1 MHDNLLW
8 YLIDM
13 EKNHRQKGE
22 TMATE
27 RIGSNKELQIKYL
40 RAQAEYDFAW
50 VKYFDEICETI
61 AKYNGKQATKRIA
74 TALKKINKAI
84 SFDIE
89 KDNHGSGYIYIG
101 WYDFDGRVWNNDTGD
116 EWAYL
121 HDSGGKYHIIMAR
134 VEDMYCIDANA
145 LIEQITNSKNRATD
159 NYNETIEALNN
170 FDALKEEYN
179 SAVKTLKEL
188 NHKLP
193 SIIRDV
199 YDLDACNVKEWG
211 SYFIG

>member
-1 MHDNLLW
+1 
-8 YLIDM
+8 
-13 EKNHRQKGE
+13 
-22 TMATE
+22 MATAG
-27 RIGSNKELQIKYL
+27 IGSNKESQIKYL

-50 VKYFDEICETI
+50 VKYFDEICATI
-61 AKYNGKQATKRIA
+61 AKYDGKQATKRIA
-74 TALKKINKAI
+74 TALKKINDSI
-84 SFDIE
+84 TFDVE

-101 WYDFDGRVWNNDTGD
+101 WYDFDGRIWNNDNGD

-121 HDSGGKYHIIMAR
+121 RTNSGKYHIIMAR

-145 LIEQITNSKNRATD
+145 LIEQITNAKNRAID

-179 SAVKTLKEL
+179 NAVNTLKEL

-193 SIIRDV
+193 SIIRDR
-199 YDLDACNVKEWG
+199 YDLDAYNVKEWG
-211 SYFIG
+211 CYFRG